1 MFSRYKRILQF
12 YKRTLTVLFYTAK
25 THKAKKKSDF
35 FFLPE
40 VYSIAQFIQ
49 GSLYQL
55 VYSSSPV
62 KQAFMSP

>member
-1 MFSRYKRILQF
+1 MFSRYKRILQL

-25 THKAKKKSDF
+25 THKVKKNSDYF
-35 FFLPE
+35 FPPE

-55 VYSSSPV
+55 VYASSPV
-62 KQAFMSP
+62 KQAFMSL